1 MSHMERIPFPKR
13 WLFLSLLPFCAAVI
27 LGSCSTPATSTNV
40 ATRPPA
46 SQPEPTSTARAPC
59 QTRQLLFVVGQL
71 TSNLGNA
78 GLEFSFKNQ
87 SRVSCTLF
95 GYPKLQLLDAQH
107 KPLRVQ
113 ITRSTS
119 GYLYRTRDPQ
129 VISLHPGEKADFAI
143 TWGNLGCGDTSPTYA
158 TPTAFLLVTL
168 PLNKASFL
176 VATRLCAYGNQVS
189 VSPLEPSQILGVF
202 L

>member
-1 MSHMERIPFPKR
+1 MDRFPFLKR
-13 WLFLSLLPFCAAVI
+13 WLFLSLLPFCVNVI

-40 ATRPPA
+40 ATSPPA
-46 SQPEPTSTARAPC
+46 SQPEPTPTAGAPC
-59 QTRQLLFVVGQL
+59 QTRQLFLAVGQL

-87 SRVSCTLF
+87 SPVSCTLL
-95 GYPKLQLLDAQH
+95 GYPKLQLLDAQQ
-107 KPLRVQ
+107 KQLRAQ

-129 VISLHPGEKADFAI
+129 MISLHPGGKADFAL
-143 TWGNLGCGDTSPTYA
+143 TWSNLGCGATAPTYA
-158 TPTAFLLVTL
+158 TPTAFLLVTP

-176 VATRLCAYGNQVS
+176 VATRLCAYRNQVS